1 MAYNVFKRPMF
12 KRGGSTTGTGIMSH
26 VEPRT
31 IGGGAIRGNN
41 MSNNRTGLHLF

>member
-26 VEPRT
+26 VEPKEVGRVKK
-31 IGGGAIRGNN
+31 RLF
-41 MSNNRTGLHLF
+41 SNACSRYST